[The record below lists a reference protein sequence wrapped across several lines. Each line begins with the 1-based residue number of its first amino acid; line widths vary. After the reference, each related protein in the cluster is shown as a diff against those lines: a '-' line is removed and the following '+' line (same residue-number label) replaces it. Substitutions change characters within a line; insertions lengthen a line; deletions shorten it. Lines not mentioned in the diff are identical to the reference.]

1 MGTLL
6 EIMIPDIGDDEEV
19 EVVEVLVQAGDT
31 IGVDD
36 PLITLESDKA
46 TLDVPATVAGR
57 ISSIAVNTGDRV
69 RQGTVI
75 ALLETAPETLSERV
89 DTAATPDATV
99 AAPATS
105 PDDGRATQ
113 QAATKGMNF
122 GGVAEPVTR
131 QEPTPTAVAPTSGGT
146 IEIRIP
152 DIGSDEAV
160 EVIEILVGVGDT
172 VDVDTPL
179 VTLESDKAS
188 MDVPSTHAG
197 RIEQLHVAV
206 GDQVQHGQ
214 LLASLIGDAAAASY
228 ADSSADSPADSAA
241 ASAGSIPAGADSAVN
256 ARPAPVP
263 AVAPPAQ
270 AQAVTSTSVAPAVAS
285 ASATPA
291 SSVTTTTMTTGEVS
305 IPSTAH
311 ASPSVRRFAR
321 ELGADLNQIN
331 GTGRKGRILVE
342 DVQQWVKGRLGGA
355 AGSTVAA
362 GVAATG
368 IPAIPA
374 IDFSRF
380 GETEEV
386 RLSRIKRLS
395 GPHLQRAWL
404 NAPHVTHH
412 DEADITDLEQFRQ
425 SMKEEVAAQG
435 IKLTPLVFIMR
446 AMVAAL
452 KKFPQFNAS
461 LSADGESII
470 YKKYFNI
477 GIAVDTPEGL
487 VVPVVREVDRKGYI
501 ELAIELAEL
510 SQRARDGALKPAD
523 IQGGCISISS
533 LGGIGGTAFTPI
545 VNVPE
550 VAILGVARAR
560 MAPVWDGEKFKAR
573 RLLPLDL
580 SYDHRAIDGA
590 EAARFVSFLV
600 NGLGDIRRLS
610 M

>member
-1 MGTLL
+1 MGTSV
-6 EIMIPDIGDDEEV
+6 EIVIPDIGDDEEV
-19 EVVEVLVQAGDT
+19 EVVEVLVNVGDT
-31 IGVDD
+31 IAIDD

-46 TLDVPATVAGR
+46 SLDVPSTAAGR
-57 ISSIAVNTGDRV
+57 ITKIVVKTGDRV
-69 RQGTVI
+69 RQGSIVAVIETTSDASATTASETGTSGTVQ
-75 ALLETAPETLSERV
+75 TAGASVADRKSAAESP
-89 DTAATPDATV
+89 TAAPVARESQPQPGAAQASESGATGETIDILVPDV
-99 AAPATS
+99 
-105 PDDGRATQ
+105 
-113 QAATKGMNF
+113 
-122 GGVAEPVTR
+122 
-131 QEPTPTAVAPTSGGT
+131 
-146 IEIRIP
+146 
-152 DIGSDEAV
+152 GSDEAV
-160 EVIEILVGVGDT
+160 EVIEILVNVGD
-172 VDVDTPL
+172 VIELDAAL
-179 VTLESDKAS
+179 LTLESDKAS
-188 MDVPSTHAG
+188 MDVPSPFAG
-197 RIEQLHVAV
+197 TIEKIHVSV
-206 GDQVQHGQ
+206 GDQVQHGH
-214 LLASLIGDAAAASY
+214 LLASIS
-228 ADSSADSPADSAA
+228 
-241 ASAGSIPAGADSAVN
+241 SAGSPANATPGDSELSMPRPVEP
-256 ARPAPVP
+256 ARPRPE
-263 AVAPPAQ
+263 
-270 AQAVTSTSVAPAVAS
+270 AS
-285 ASATPA
+285 IASATPTA
-291 SSVTTTTMTTGEVS
+291 TAGAVTTPPDAAAVH

-321 ELGADLNQIN
+321 ELGADLNQIK

-342 DVQQWVKGRLGGA
+342 DVQSWVKSRLSGAGA
-355 AGSTVAA
+355 AGGS
-362 GVAATG
+362 
-368 IPAIPA
+368 AIPSVPV
-374 IDFSRF
+374 IDFSKF

-395 GPHLQRAWL
+395 GPHLKRAWL

-412 DEADITDLEQFRQ
+412 DEADITDLEEFRR

-446 AMVAAL
+446 ALVAAM

-461 LSADGESII
+461 LSGDGESIV

-487 VVPVVREVDRKGYI
+487 VVPVIREVDSKGYI
-501 ELAIELAEL
+501 ELAIELAEV

-545 VNVPE
+545 INVPE